1 MHVHLYAKI
10 VKKGSDLVRAA
21 NSVCTDFRQADIV
34 ELAFLYHFIEY
45 LGIVFD
51 FVVRVASRRFE

>member
-1 MHVHLYAKI
+1 M
-10 VKKGSDLVRAA
+10 GAA
-21 NSVCTDFRQADIV
+21 NSLCTDFRQADVV
-34 ELAFLYHFIEY
+34 ELSFLYHFIEH